1 MQSLKAFSK
10 VALAAGETRH
20 VSLQLPI
27 GELACYHPGLGDWV
41 VTPGIWQ
48 VRVGAS
54 SRDLPLI
61 AEIEV
66 DCPQRYVP
74 LRDDNSLQQLIQ
86 QPEAFARVVKLIAD
100 KSQMPA
106 EQVREKL
113 IRLAPD
119 LFCGLLIALTEF
131 LALDIERDELN
142 AVLAGAHHCQ

>member
-1 MQSLKAFSK
+1 M
-10 VALAAGETRH
+10 
-20 VSLQLPI
+20 
-27 GELACYHPGLGDWV
+27 
-41 VTPGIWQ
+41 
-48 VRVGAS
+48 
-54 SRDLPLI
+54 
-61 AEIEV
+61 EV

-86 QPEAFARVVKLIAD
+86 QPEAFARVVTLIAD
-100 KSQMPA
+100 KSQIPA

-142 AVLAGAHHCQ
+142 AVLAGAHHC